1 MMPRLLPSASPVWL
15 FLLLLMA
22 VAVAGIST
30 QAAEPPAILDTGTE
44 NPESAGRSLAAELRG
59 QRPAGSFTNSGVL
72 RIRDAAG
79 RRREVPLTI
88 TCQVEQSGAWHVQ
101 YVARPGGASN
111 QALTV
116 RHATGAAPGYEVARS
131 GDGGLAEPPRA
142 VPPGQSFEPFAG
154 SDFWL
159 ADLGLEFLHW
169 PDQRLVGREL
179 SNGRMCLVLEST
191 NPGTAGYAR
200 VRSWVDAE
208 YHGLLRAEAYDAQRR
223 LLKEFSTGSFRQI
236 TRSDGRE
243 LWVLKDLRMRDQ
255 VNDTRT
261 DLLYDLPPQ

>member
-1 MMPRLLPSASPVWL
+1 MVARPYPSVWPACL
-15 FLLLLMA
+15 ALLLMA
-22 VAVAGIST
+22 GRTIELLPAR
-30 QAAEPPAILDTGTE
+30 AAEPSAIPDAGTE
-44 NPESAGRSLAAELRG
+44 SPEAAGQSLAAELRG
-59 QRPAGSFTNSGVL
+59 QRPAGNFTNSGVL

-88 TCQVEQSGAWHVQ
+88 TCQVGESGAWHLQ
-101 YVARPGGASN
+101 YVARPGGETNES
-111 QALTV
+111 LTV
-116 RHATGAAPGYEVARS
+116 RHTTGVAPAYEVAWGR
-131 GDGGLAEPPRA
+131 DGGVAEPPRA
-142 VPPGQSFEPFAG
+142 VPSGRSFEPFAG

-169 PDQRLVGREL
+169 SGQRLVGREL
-179 SNGRMCLVLEST
+179 SNGRMCLVLESV

-243 LWVLKDLRMRDQ
+243 LWVLKDLRIRDQ
-255 VNDTRT
+255 VSDTRT